1 MPTLRNPRRLP
12 RQLRWVRGAG
22 APRRSRPGTADHR
35 PGCRRAAHEGV
46 RVAPSPVRRGDSTH
60 AHGQHRGDGLGG
72 ERCPYGGNVSGHHR
86 AQGCRGK
93 PANPAARAPDG
104 AVAGQDAA
112 GLDPDLRQLQT
123 RAQRRRHLGAVRV
136 VRAHARRR
144 GLQSRDLPGVR
155 QGVVRRSAGGV
166 AMKPSRRRGSGRQK
180 ILVIEDDAVA
190 RADLEAR
197 LAANGYLVARAA
209 DAASALTVVNR
220 ERPDLILLDL
230 GLPAG
235 DGFLVLERL
244 RKIEA
249 LAAIPVLVIT
259 GRSDAETRK
268 RVEAMG
274 VAPLLA
280 KPVDTE
286 VLLAAIRAGLEAKP
300 D

>member
-1 MPTLRNPRRLP
+1 
-12 RQLRWVRGAG
+12 
-22 APRRSRPGTADHR
+22 
-35 PGCRRAAHEGV
+35 
-46 RVAPSPVRRGDSTH
+46 
-60 AHGQHRGDGLGG
+60 
-72 ERCPYGGNVSGHHR
+72 
-86 AQGCRGK
+86 
-93 PANPAARAPDG
+93 
-104 AVAGQDAA
+104 
-112 GLDPDLRQLQT
+112 
-123 RAQRRRHLGAVRV
+123 
-136 VRAHARRR
+136 
-144 GLQSRDLPGVR
+144 
-155 QGVVRRSAGGV
+155 
-166 AMKPSRRRGSGRQK
+166 MKASRRRGSSARPK
-180 ILVIEDDAVA
+180 ILVIEDDPVA

-249 LAAIPVLVIT
+249 FAAIPVLVIT
-259 GRSDAETRK
+259 SRSDAETRK

-274 VAPLLA
+274 VAPLLS

-286 VLLAAIRAGLEAKP
+286 VLLGAIRAGLETKP